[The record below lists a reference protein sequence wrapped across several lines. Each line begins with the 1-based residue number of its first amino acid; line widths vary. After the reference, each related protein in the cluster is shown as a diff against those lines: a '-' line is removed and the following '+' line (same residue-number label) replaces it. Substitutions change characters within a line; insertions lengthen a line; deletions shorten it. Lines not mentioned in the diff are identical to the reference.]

1 MDMPDTDITAPMR
14 GPAVSANP
22 MGAAQAKAARMKKIN
37 PKGRKLDKN
46 GNPIVTKEELEK
58 SGMSLRD
65 FLNKERGLT
74 PRKDAP
80 AKAADYTPLKQNYRQ
95 PSSSQAMDKPVGI
108 KDDARRD
115 KQGNFAGEAAAK
127 SMAAEGGAGAAAA
140 REARAAKEKDAS
152 KYTTGMMGGGKV
164 KGYKVGGS
172 PGMHRMPDG
181 KMMKDSE
188 HKGMMGGGKVKG
200 YAPGGSIGKGY
211 GKARGAKACKMR

>member
-1 MDMPDTDITAPMR
+1 MDMPDMDKR
-14 GPAVSANP
+14 
-22 MGAAQAKAARMKKIN
+22 N

-65 FLNKERGLT
+65 FLNKERRLT
-74 PRKDAP
+74 RRKDAP
-80 AKAADYTPLKQNYRQ
+80 AKAADYTPLTQNSRQ
-95 PSSSQAMDKPVGI
+95 PSLSQARDKPVGM

-115 KQGNFAGEAAAK
+115 TRGNFPGEAAAK

-164 KGYKVGGS
+164 KGY
-172 PGMHRMPDG
+172 
-181 KMMKDSE
+181 
-188 HKGMMGGGKVKG
+188 
-200 YAPGGSIGKGY
+200 APGGSVGTAMMVSP
-211 GKARGAKACKMR
+211 ARPSLVRAKDKTTNPESKKDIQLSKS